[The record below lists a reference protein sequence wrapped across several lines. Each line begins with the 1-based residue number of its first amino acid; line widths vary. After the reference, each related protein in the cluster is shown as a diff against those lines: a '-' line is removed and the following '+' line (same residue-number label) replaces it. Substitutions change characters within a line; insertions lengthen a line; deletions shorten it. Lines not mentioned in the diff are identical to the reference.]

1 MFSKSVPDIR
11 ELEDLLS
18 SVLDSA
24 GAGTM
29 LSRDSSLLL
38 FCSET
43 ECLCCRL
50 SDSLIADSGMDPP
63 APRLDGASLAL
74 LDVRLSIRLRSV
86 DGGCWDSPLLPVVT
100 GGTLWLSVLTGVGST
115 TDSVEIGGSST
126 GGTEL

>member
-1 MFSKSVPDIR
+1 MFSKSVPDIS

-50 SDSLIADSGMDPP
+50 SVSLIADSGMDPA

-74 LDVRLSIRLRSV
+74 LEVRLSIRLRSV
-86 DGGCWDSPLLPVVT
+86 DGCWDSLGLLAT
-100 GGTLWLSVLTGVGST
+100 GGILSTLVAVGST
-115 TDSVEIGGSST
+115 DRVEMGGSST
-126 GGTEL
+126 EAAEL

>member
-1 MFSKSVPDIR
+1 MFSKSVPDIS

-50 SDSLIADSGMDPP
+50 SVSLIADSGIDPA

-74 LDVRLSIRLRSV
+74 LEVRLSIRLRSV
-86 DGGCWDSPLLPVVT
+86 DGCWDSLGLLAA
-100 GGTLWLSVLTGVGST
+100 GGMLSTLVAVGST
-115 TDSVEIGGSST
+115 DRVEMGGSST
-126 GGTEL
+126 EAAEL

>member
-1 MFSKSVPDIR
+1 MFSKSVPDIN

-50 SDSLIADSGMDPP
+50 SVSLIADSGMDPP
-63 APRLDGASLAL
+63 GPILDGASLAL
-74 LDVRLSIRLRSV
+74 LEVRLSIRLISV
-86 DGGCWDSPLLPVVT
+86 DGCWGS
-100 GGTLWLSVLTGVGST
+100 LWLAGGKLSTLVAVGST
-115 TDSVEIGGSST
+115 DRVEMGGSST
-126 GGTEL
+126 AETKL

>member
-1 MFSKSVPDIR
+1 MLSKSVPDIN

-50 SDSLIADSGMDPP
+50 SVSLIADSGMEPA

-74 LDVRLSIRLRSV
+74 LEVRLSIRLRSV
-86 DGGCWDSPLLPVVT
+86 DGCWDSLVLA
-100 GGTLWLSVLTGVGST
+100 GGILSTLVAVGST
-115 TDSVEIGGSST
+115 DRVAIGGSST
-126 GGTEL
+126 TGATEL

>member
-1 MFSKSVPDIR
+1 MFSKSVPDIN

-50 SDSLIADSGMDPP
+50 SVSLIADSGMDPA
-63 APRLDGASLAL
+63 APRLEGASLAL
-74 LDVRLSIRLRSV
+74 LEVRLSIRLRSV
-86 DGGCWDSPLLPVVT
+86 DGCCVSQLLV
-100 GGTLWLSVLTGVGST
+100 GGILSTLVAVGST
-115 TDSVEIGGSST
+115 DRVEIGGSSIEEA
-126 GGTEL
+126 EL